1 MLGYPFQFP
10 SVVQSEERSTVTSR
24 RHGLR
29 VKERSVVLSKLPLVA
44 IIDDDASVRVTT
56 DSLVRSLGYRTHT
69 FASAEEFVGSNR
81 SDDLSCV
88 IADVQ
93 MPGMSG
99 VELQA
104 HLRSQGSRVPFIFF
118 TAFPD
123 EKIRAQA
130 FAAGAICYLIKPFD
144 VESFVLALQA
154 ALKAHDG
161 GAGRVRSKQE
171 NAGGYPSTEWVGK
184 FL

>member
-1 MLGYPFQFP
+1 MGF
-10 SVVQSEERSTVTSR
+10 RSPCQ
-24 RHGLR
+24 G
-29 VKERSVVLSKLPLVA
+29 KAALSKLPLVA

-56 DSLVRSLGYRTHT
+56 DSLVRSLGYRTRT
-69 FASAEEFVGSNR
+69 FASAEEFMRANR
-81 SDDLSCV
+81 PDDLSCV

-104 HLRSQGSRVPFIFF
+104 RLRSQESRVPFIFF
-118 TAFPD
+118 TGFPD

-130 FAAGAICYLIKPFD
+130 LAAGAICYLTKPFEG
-144 VESFVLALQA
+144 ESLVQGLQA

-161 GAGRVRSKQE
+161 GAKG
-171 NAGGYPSTEWVGK
+171 
-184 FL
+184 

>member
-1 MLGYPFQFP
+1 MAA
-10 SVVQSEERSTVTSR
+10 QSPRPGKIHR
-24 RHGLR
+24 
-29 VKERSVVLSKLPLVA
+29 LSKLPLVA

-56 DSLVRSLGYRTHT
+56 DSLVRSLGCRTRT
-69 FASAEEFVGSNR
+69 FASAEEFVRSNR
-81 SDDLSCV
+81 LDDLSCV

-99 VELQA
+99 VELQV

-130 FAAGAICYLIKPFD
+130 LAAGAICYLTKPFD
-144 VESFVLALQA
+144 EESLVVSFQS
-154 ALKAHDG
+154 ALKARDG
-161 GAGRVRSKQE
+161 RARE
-171 NAGGYPSTEWVGK
+171 
-184 FL
+184 